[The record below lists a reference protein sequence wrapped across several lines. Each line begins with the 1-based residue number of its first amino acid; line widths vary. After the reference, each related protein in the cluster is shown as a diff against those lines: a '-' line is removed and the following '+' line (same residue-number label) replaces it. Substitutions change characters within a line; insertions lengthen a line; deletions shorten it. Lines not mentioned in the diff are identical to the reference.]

1 MKKNQLILLL
11 AALALTGGA
20 AFWKYHKRSSAIGA
34 APDRMG
40 KELLQNFNPGDI
52 TAFTVKDAKG
62 EVVIEQK
69 DGKWIVPSRDGFPAS
84 IDAVNEL
91 RDNSFALKV
100 GAIQRV
106 GDSRLG
112 QLKLK
117 KPGDGGTEEE
127 TGTVV
132 SFRDS
137 SGKEVKT
144 FTAGKTLSS
153 DDTPPGGFNMNPS
166 GPKSQYIKVAGEEGY
181 VYQAREGFSRLESDI
196 KGWLDKN
203 AFIKIEKI
211 KTATVTG
218 KEPSETWKLTRETE
232 TGELKFD
239 APAAGEEFDPAKA
252 TPVSSAFSFVQFV
265 DVLPAAEAAKAAL
278 DQPIRTA
285 VITTFDGFIYIIK
298 VGTADGDNHYMSY
311 AVDGKFEETRTPP
324 VAVEKDKPA
333 ETEEQKK
340 SADEAFAKDLEARK
354 KKLAEQQATA
364 GRVFSIAKS
373 SLEPIL
379 KKRSD
384 FMKDKPATPA
394 AGTPASDPEFGN
406 PPPVPA
412 PASPRIEAVTPPISV
427 EAPPAK

>member
-11 AALALTGGA
+11 AALAITGGA
-20 AFWKYHKRSSAIGA
+20 ALWKYSKRSNAIGTV
-34 APDRMG
+34 PDRVG
-40 KELLQNFNPGDI
+40 KDLLQDFRPGDI

-69 DGKWIVPSRDGFPAS
+69 DGKWIVPARDGFPAS
-84 IDAVNEL
+84 VDAVNEL

-127 TGTVV
+127 TGTLV

-137 SGKEVKT
+137 SGKEIKS

-166 GPKSQYIKVAGEEGY
+166 GPKSQYIKVIGEEGH
-181 VYQAREGFSRLESDI
+181 VYQAREGFSRLETEVKS
-196 KGWLDKN
+196 WLDKN
-203 AFIKIEKI
+203 AFVKIEKI

-218 KEPSETWKLTRETE
+218 KEPADAWKLTRETE
-232 TGELKFD
+232 TGEMKLD
-239 APAAGEEFDPAKA
+239 APAAGEEFEAAKA
-252 TPVSSAFSFVQFV
+252 TPVSSAFSFVQFI
-265 DVLPAAEAAKAAL
+265 DVLPASEAAKAAL

-298 VGTADGDNHYMSY
+298 VGAADGDNHFMSY

-324 VAVEKDKPA
+324 PAVEKDKPA

-340 SADEAFAKDLEARK
+340 TADEAFAKALADKK
-354 KKLAEQQATA
+354 KKLAEQQATV
-364 GRVFSIAKS
+364 GRIYSIAKS

-384 FMKDKPATPA
+384 FMKDKPTPAA

-406 PPPVPA
+406 PPPTPGA
-412 PASPRIEAVTPPISV
+412 PKIEAVTPPISV